1 CGYRARP
8 ARHRA
13 ARLSHPAPPK
23 RAPRRNA
30 SPRLGRS
37 GRAASS
43 ARAGARA
50 TGAPQ
55 MRTDGEPDSLS
66 TMKRTTVAIIVAFAA
81 TAALAWWLKGD
92 WEMGW
97 LLWMLVVPV
106 AGSVLGLLAAV
117 ILRGRIEIVTAAGS
131 TAGVVALWAAIAT
144 PHQWGGA
151 DYRGAERRAK
161 AMADSTLLIEARV
174 RELLGVGV
182 DVSGVQPAVAG
193 GRVRKQPLRFL
204 PEREPA
210 VAWFNVM
217 FALGPAQPLVLRLE
231 SDSLT
236 AAPAALDSARMAPW
250 VIREAALTKRFPA
263 PALSGAG
270 HGPWAPGDIVGV
282 RLEHGETDWSL
293 LLARVG
299 GAGGLETIREV
310 SGAES
315 RAGLARAAALA
326 GRPVH
331 EVRIFVSRGAGVTYL
346 PSSRFDFLGLPE
358 DRRANLR
365 LVARVEGDDI
375 RYEVADWFDP

>member
-1 CGYRARP
+1 
-8 ARHRA
+8 
-13 ARLSHPAPPK
+13 
-23 RAPRRNA
+23 
-30 SPRLGRS
+30 
-37 GRAASS
+37 
-43 ARAGARA
+43 
-50 TGAPQ
+50 
-55 MRTDGEPDSLS
+55 
-66 TMKRTTVAIIVAFAA
+66 MKRTTVAIIVAFAA

-263 PALSGAG
+263 PALSVAG

>member
-1 CGYRARP
+1 
-8 ARHRA
+8 
-13 ARLSHPAPPK
+13 
-23 RAPRRNA
+23 
-30 SPRLGRS
+30 
-37 GRAASS
+37 
-43 ARAGARA
+43 
-50 TGAPQ
+50 
-55 MRTDGEPDSLS
+55 
-66 TMKRTTVAIIVAFAA
+66 MKRTTVAIIVAFAA

-263 PALSGAG
+263 PALSVAG

-299 GAGGLETIREV
+299 GAGGLETIHEV